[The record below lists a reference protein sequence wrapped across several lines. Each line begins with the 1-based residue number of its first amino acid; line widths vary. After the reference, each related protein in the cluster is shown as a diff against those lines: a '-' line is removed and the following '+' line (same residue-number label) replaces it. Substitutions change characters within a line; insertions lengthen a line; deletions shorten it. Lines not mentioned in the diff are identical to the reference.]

1 MLPLREVQEAFADAA
16 YGGTTVR
23 LAREIVPPGNAEARI
38 AIYRSNVFSNFT
50 EALRAV
56 YPVVERLVGEE
67 FFLHAARE
75 YVRGHPSRSGD
86 IHDYGE
92 HFPDFL
98 AEFRGASALA
108 YLPDTARL
116 EWTWHRLFHAA
127 ECPPLDLARLAAVP
141 ADRCDKLVF
150 RLHPAS
156 ALLASPYPVHRI
168 WQVNQPEWNGDARV
182 SLDEGGVRL
191 LLFRTG
197 YVIEIEPLRAGEF
210 ALLEGLALG
219 LSVTKAYGCARASEP
234 EIDMQACLAR
244 RALQGLIV
252 DFDDGGGK

>member
-1 MLPLREVQEAFADAA
+1 MISLRELQEAFAGAA
-16 YGGTTVR
+16 YGGTTAR
-23 LAREIVPPGNAEARI
+23 LAHEIVPLGDAEARI
-38 AIYRSNVFSNFT
+38 AVYRNNVFSNLT

-75 YVRGHPSRSGD
+75 YVHGHPSCSGD

-92 HFPDFL
+92 RFPDFL

-116 EWTWHRLFHAA
+116 EWLWHRLFHAA
-127 ECPPLDLARLAAVP
+127 ECPPLDLARLASVP
-141 ADRCDKLVF
+141 AARCDSLVF

-156 ALLASPYPVHRI
+156 VLLASSYPVHRI
-168 WQVNQPEWNGDARV
+168 WQVNQPEWSGDTRV
-182 SLDEGGVRL
+182 SLDEGAVRL
-191 LLFRTG
+191 LLFRNG
-197 YVIEIEPLRAGEF
+197 YAIEIEPLQAGEF
-210 ALLEGLALG
+210 ALLEGLASG
-219 LSVTKAYGCARASEP
+219 LTVTEAYGCARASET
-234 EIDMQACLAR
+234 EFDLQVCLAR

-252 DFDDGGGK
+252 DFKDGGGE